1 MIASLAAAA
10 IALSSGQSSAV
21 PAGDPGALA
30 ALFACRAIVE
40 DSARLACL
48 DRETAALASSREGGE
63 IIVIDR
69 AEAEATRRRLFGFS
83 LPSVTGLFGDGET
96 ERIDE
101 VQSTLARARQG
112 GDGRWVFT
120 LEDGAV
126 WRQIDGDTARFANR
140 PGQAVTIRRAALG
153 SYQLVTGG
161 SRAIRVRRQ

>member
-1 MIASLAAAA
+1 MIVALAASAVVF
-10 IALSSGQSSAV
+10 SSAQAAGAA
-21 PAGDPGALA
+21 PADPGALT
-30 ALFACRAIVE
+30 ALFACRAIAE

-48 DRETAALASSREGGE
+48 DRETAALARSRDGGE

-69 AEAEATRRRLFGFS
+69 VEAEATRRRLFGFS
-83 LPSVTGLFGDGET
+83 LPSVTGLFGDGEA

-101 VQSTLARARQG
+101 VQSTLARARQA

-126 WRQIDGDTARFANR
+126 WRQVDGDTVRFTNR
-140 PGQAVTIRRAALG
+140 PGQPVTIRRAALG

-161 SRAIRVRRQ
+161 SRAVRVRRQ